1 MAAPSPPV
9 PRRGG
14 SGACGT
20 RRAARTGR
28 RRVKSARGNRLPV
41 RGVAPSSSAFF
52 FKTSALRA
60 RRYLIAR
67 RNHRWRH
74 AYLKQQSRRRCIGSY
89 PAEHRLSMPRNG
101 PGALEYAHTKANFN
115 HFFPSNNARQGFKD
129 HSPLSS
135 GGIYRMTQTLSG

>member
-1 MAAPSPPV
+1 TSSRANWPARSELGTGETGSPSEA
-9 PRRGG
+9 
-14 SGACGT
+14 S
-20 RRAARTGR
+20 
-28 RRVKSARGNRLPV
+28 RLQ
-41 RGVAPSSSAFF
+41 ALSFF
-52 FKTSALRA
+52 QTSALRA

-101 PGALEYAHTKANFN
+101 PGALEYAHTKSNFN